1 MDSKTQNL
9 GKLATGSK
17 APAQAGPDMA
27 QRDQKPL
34 PDLAQGG
41 PQAGPDLAQAI
52 QGTEN
57 TVIFL
62 MPGKFAR
69 MAHNYM
75 VLLHFHRFQGA
86 AWRVSK
92 NEGHRPEFNPTSK
105 QSSVQRTGKMM
116 NLWRSYLAILVI
128 AGGALVA
135 SPVPAWEKTSWT
147 KSGEFTLTKQN
158 ASTTS
163 WKRIRTEWSKSDGF
177 ERSMIG
183 RDSGDVT
190 EFTLDLSLGPID
202 QLLDLIASAEAGSKG
217 YDAVHHGAKIKP
229 PALPST
235 MTLAAIIAWIEATP
249 GQPHAIGRYQFI
261 PSTLA
266 YLIEA
271 EGVDTASVF
280 SPKLQRRF
288 AIRLLKDA
296 SLDEF
301 LGKQLTME
309 KFMDKVAYIWAG
321 LPLATGK
328 SAYDGKAGNRAT
340 ISFANYMQAMTAI
353 FPDLAK
359 PKAAKEARRGIK
371 SPTPGD
377 W

>member
-1 MDSKTQNL
+1 MIFHIPDKFVKMASNL
-9 GKLATGSK
+9 
-17 APAQAGPDMA
+17 M
-27 QRDQKPL
+27 
-34 PDLAQGG
+34 
-41 PQAGPDLAQAI
+41 
-52 QGTEN
+52 
-57 TVIFL
+57 FL
-62 MPGKFAR
+62 MCFRHKS
-69 MAHNYM
+69 
-75 VLLHFHRFQGA
+75 GA

-92 NEGHRPEFNPTSK
+92 NEGRRPEVER
-105 QSSVQRTGKMM
+105 SVQQTSVHRTGKMT
-116 NLWRSYLAILVI
+116 NLLRSCLVI
-128 AGGALVA
+128 LAVAGSVSPPSSAL
-135 SPVPAWEKTSWT
+135 AWEKPTWT
-147 KSGEFTLTKQN
+147 KSGEFTLTAIN

-163 WKRIRTEWSKSDGF
+163 WKKIRTEWSKSDGF

-183 RDSGDVT
+183 RDSRDVT

-217 YDAVHHGAKIKP
+217 YDAVHHGAKINP
-229 PALPST
+229 PAPPST

-271 EGVDTASVF
+271 EGVDTAATF

-296 SLDEF
+296 GLDEF
-301 LGKQLTME
+301 LSKQLTMAQ
-309 KFMDKVAYIWAG
+309 FIDKVAYVWAG

-340 ISFANYMQAMTAI
+340 ISFTHYMQAMVTI
-353 FPDLAK
+353 FPDLAI
-359 PKAAKEARRGIK
+359 PKAAKEARRGLK
-371 SPTPGD
+371 SPVLVD

>member
-1 MDSKTQNL
+1 M
-9 GKLATGSK
+9 
-17 APAQAGPDMA
+17 
-27 QRDQKPL
+27 
-34 PDLAQGG
+34 
-41 PQAGPDLAQAI
+41 
-52 QGTEN
+52 
-57 TVIFL
+57 FL
-62 MPGKFAR
+62 MCFR
-69 MAHNYM
+69 S
-75 VLLHFHRFQGA
+75 FQGA

-92 NEGHRPEFNPTSK
+92 NEGHRPEFNPPSK
-105 QSSVQRTGKMM
+105 QTAVHRTGKMS
-116 NLWRSYLAILVI
+116 NLSRSCLVI
-128 AGGALVA
+128 LAVAGSVSPPSPAL
-135 SPVPAWEKTSWT
+135 AWESPTWT

-163 WKRIRTEWSKSDGF
+163 WQRIRTEWSKSDGF

-183 RDSGDVT
+183 RDSWDVT

-229 PALPST
+229 PALPSA

-271 EGVDTASVF
+271 DGVDTASTF

-296 SLDEF
+296 GLDEF

-309 KFMDKVAYIWAG
+309 KFMDKVAYVWAG

-328 SAYDGKAGNRAT
+328 SAYEGKAGNRAT
-340 ISFANYMQAMTAI
+340 ISFADYQQAMVAI
-353 FPDLAK
+353 FPDLAT
-359 PKAAKEARRGIK
+359 PSAAKEVRRGIK
-371 SPTPGD
+371 SPLLVE